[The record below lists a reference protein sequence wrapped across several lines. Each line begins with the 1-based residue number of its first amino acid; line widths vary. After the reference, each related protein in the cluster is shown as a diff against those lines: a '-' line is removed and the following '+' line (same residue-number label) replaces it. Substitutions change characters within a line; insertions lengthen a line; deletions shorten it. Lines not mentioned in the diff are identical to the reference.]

1 MKPGSA
7 ALSEDLHD
15 LEDILHAL
23 GEVAE
28 RERRSSRKRRAML
41 TAIKALSF
49 AFDPTRILDFH
60 RFLLDWP
67 GELTPAQEQ
76 HMAEVGLEDKRA
88 TPRRTKRRR
97 PQGRCRLP
105 AVFILDLQPPPIVRA
120 GANRR

>member
-1 MKPGSA
+1 MNKKEQVDMKSGSA

-28 RERRSSRKRRAML
+28 RERRSHRKHRAML

-49 AFDPTRILDFH
+49 ACDPSRILDFH

-67 GELTPAQEQ
+67 GELTPAQER
-76 HMAEVGLEDKRA
+76 HLAELGIEDKRA
-88 TPRRTKRRR
+88 TP
-97 PQGRCRLP
+97 G
-105 AVFILDLQPPPIVRA
+105 
-120 GANRR
+120 